1 MSELGKR
8 ERGGVIGGKEK
19 EGEIEGKEREREV
32 QERGGRIEVVLLI
45 RVSTYI
51 VVKRIICYSRPL
63 LMWWK
68 CYEDLYTV
76 QSKNR
81 I

>member
-19 EGEIEGKEREREV
+19 EGETEGKEREREV

-45 RVSTYI
+45 RVSIYCSGEKDNLLQQASTH
-51 VVKRIICYSRPL
+51 VVEMLRGFIYCT
-63 LMWWK
+63 
-68 CYEDLYTV
+68 E
-76 QSKNR
+76 
-81 I
+81 